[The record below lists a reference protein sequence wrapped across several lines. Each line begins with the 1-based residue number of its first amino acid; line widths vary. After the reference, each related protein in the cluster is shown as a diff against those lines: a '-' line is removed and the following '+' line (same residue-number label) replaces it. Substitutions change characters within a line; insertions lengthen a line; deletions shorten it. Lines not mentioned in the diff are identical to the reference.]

1 MLRQPLWTRQHECFV
16 SRCGHAS
23 MNAST
28 GWEPQIKQFR
38 LLSMEMLE
46 LAQAG
51 AWETVTE
58 WEAKRRVLLDEL
70 FQAPLPVEFAPLLKD
85 AVEITLANDAQI
97 QELARTEMNKLSDK
111 LRALRQGRRAL
122 SAYHDS

>member
-1 MLRQPLWTRQHECFV
+1 
-16 SRCGHAS
+16 
-23 MNAST
+23 MNASAN
-28 GWEPQIKQFR
+28 WEPQIKRFR

-51 AWETVTE
+51 EWETVTE
-58 WEAKRRVLLDEL
+58 WEEKRRVLLEEL
-70 FQAPLPVEFAPLLKD
+70 FQTLPPAEISPLLED
-85 AVEITLANDAQI
+85 AVQFTLASDAQV
-97 QELARTEMNKLSDK
+97 QELARTEMDKLSDK